1 VTGTKADG
9 IHTTTIAVAAAL
21 PKALA
26 FPSLCSLPKQSV
38 AVVVAYDRT
47 EAGHVDPRHTDMSTC
62 EQAGHVVVSTSNAR
76 PMPTIAIISQK
87 GGAGKTTLA
96 LHLAAAAQEAGQVS
110 LVIDTDP
117 QATASQWAA
126 WRGDAPPEV
135 IDSPPP
141 RLAAK
146 VEAAKG
152 QGATLIVID
161 TPPHADSA
169 ARAAVEVADLVLIPC
184 RPSAFDLS
192 AIQTTAKLMQLLRK
206 PAYVVFTAGNPN
218 APRIYAE
225 AGELVDSYG
234 TPPCPVTLPDRA
246 AYRHASAE
254 GRTVTETEPAGK
266 AAGEVRELYKW
277 TCLQLD
283 MPTPRKRKAKR

>member
-1 VTGTKADG
+1 
-9 IHTTTIAVAAAL
+9 
-21 PKALA
+21 
-26 FPSLCSLPKQSV
+26 
-38 AVVVAYDRT
+38 
-47 EAGHVDPRHTDMSTC
+47 
-62 EQAGHVVVSTSNAR
+62 
-76 PMPTIAIISQK
+76 MPTIAIISQK

-96 LHLAAAAQEAGQVS
+96 LHLAAAAHDAGRVA

-126 WRGDAPPEV
+126 WREDAPPEV

-146 VEAAKG
+146 IAAAQG
-152 QGATLIVID
+152 QGAELVVID

-184 RPSAFDLS
+184 RPSAFDLA
-192 AIQTTAKLMQLLRK
+192 AIQTSAKLVQLLRK
-206 PAYVVFTAGNPN
+206 PAFVVFTAGPPN

-225 AGELVDSYG
+225 AGELVESYG
-234 TPPCPVTLPDRA
+234 TPPCPILLPDRA

-254 GRTVTETEPAGK
+254 GRTVMEAEPQGR
-266 AAGEVRELYKW
+266 AAEDVRQFYAW
-277 TCLQLD
+277 TCRQLGVS
-283 MPTPRKRKAKR
+283 